1 MNASSAIV
9 AISVPIYQILH
20 LARNLFHP
28 VLWVIEF
35 PALLCQ
41 SVHYSVSLSLSS
53 AMLTA
58 CKHALAS
65 AVVGSV
71 IFTPGFPETCRVKK
85 QSRKIWLTVSSSLL
99 HTGHNV
105 LFTSLRIL
113 RLYRTDTYSLATLHK
128 WTLVLLGT
136 LMT

>member
-41 SVHYSVSLSLSS
+41 SVHYSVSLSLFIFRI
-53 AMLTA
+53 TVN
-58 CKHALAS
+58 AS
-65 AVVGSV
+65 LS
-71 IFTPGFPETCRVKK
+71 
-85 QSRKIWLTVSSSLL
+85 
-99 HTGHNV
+99 
-105 LFTSLRIL
+105 TS
-113 RLYRTDTYSLATLHK
+113 TS
-128 WTLVLLGT
+128 
-136 LMT
+136 